1 MKKEQTKNLKE
12 KKHNKIRKRGS
23 TSTSSSSTFT
33 RKYRYKR
40 AILVAKKSGYST
52 PSPMWKTTS
61 MSTNHHHN
69 HAIKNTS
76 LHSSKEKKE
85 LSVSARKL
93 AATLWELNDLTPSM
107 VKKEPMRINKD
118 RDKDRVQSL
127 CRSVLLGPHKLDPSY
142 SSTSFSEVNQRI
154 KGIEVDGDLSH
165 HLQFADH
172 DLRCL
177 DGCCNDDLMEKESNK
192 LKDKRNCGKCKV
204 GVKNYL
210 KEAKSGLS
218 TLNKLLK
225 VLSQMVHEEKHS
237 FRSIPLILG
246 MSNELDRVRNQ
257 IDGFIEEQSSNQTD
271 IEYLMKHF
279 AEENSAWKRR
289 EREKIRAT
297 MMSLTQELEVEK
309 KLRRQTERLNMK
321 IVNEMENV
329 KYSYSKLSKEH
340 KREKRAKEILEQV
353 CDELAQG
360 IGEDRAKV
368 EEMKRES
375 EKVLEEVE
383 KEREMLQLADV
394 LREERV
400 HMKLSEAKYQ
410 FEEKNEMLENLRN
423 ELESFFKSKEK
434 EKGGDDDGVNEG
446 LKKLKDFEFYL
457 NKTCLE
463 LQNLE
468 ADNHL
473 NVGDAIEHEDESAET
488 ESDLQ
493 SIELN
498 MDNENKSYN
507 WSYACENVAHFEA
520 KRVSIDKDIGRRSFS
535 DWGSICFNK
544 GTPKGN
550 KQKEFGLNIDE
561 SFDKLERER
570 SIEFVFGDEIEK
582 DKKVRIIGLS

>member
-1 MKKEQTKNLKE
+1 MMSSCQTKNLKE

-142 SSTSFSEVNQRI
+142 SSTSFS
-154 KGIEVDGDLSH
+154 
-165 HLQFADH
+165 
-172 DLRCL
+172 
-177 DGCCNDDLMEKESNK
+177 EKESNK